1 MILNE
6 PVAEELINIR
16 SMKPAA
22 ISVRTCRSSSEQEA
36 IKELAA
42 SIRQHGLIQPITI
55 RPVESG
61 FEIVAGHRRFLA
73 CKLLRWRVIP
83 SLVRCLSDKDAFE
96 VQLVENMH
104 RRTIDPIEEAES
116 FKKYVVDYG
125 WGGVS
130 QLARVISKSE
140 QFVSSRI
147 QLLRLPKEI
156 IDNIL
161 QNKLQV
167 SHAMELVNLNEHDQK
182 MITTAI
188 INKKLSVQGIR
199 GIVKSTKHGEE
210 LEEMVNHTILDNY
223 NENTN
228 TCNSNKSNVNQTILL
243 KKTLLSLRISLA
255 RLDSLIEEANGKL
268 YAEERTEFISRLM
281 QFRLKIHSMI
291 DENIKAI
298 ANLNKN

>member
-1 MILNE
+1 MNE
-6 PVAEELINIR
+6 PVAEELINVLSI
-16 SMKPAA
+16 KPAA
-22 ISVRTCRSSSEQEA
+22 ISVRTCKSLLEQEE

-55 RPVESG
+55 RPIESG

-83 SLVRCLSDKDAFE
+83 AIVRCLSDKDAFE

-104 RRTIDPIEEAES
+104 RRTLDPIEEAES

-130 QLARVISKSE
+130 QLAHVISKSE

-156 IDNIL
+156 IDSIL
-161 QNKLQV
+161 QNSLRV

-182 MITTAI
+182 IITTAT
-188 INKKLSVQGIR
+188 INKNLSVQGIR
-199 GIVKSTKHGEE
+199 GIVKYAKQGKE
-210 LEEMVNHTILDNY
+210 LEEIISHNIVDNY
-223 NENTN
+223 NENVDN
-228 TCNSNKSNVNQTILL
+228 YHSAKSNINQIRLL
-243 KKTLLSLRISLA
+243 KKTLLYLRISLA

-281 QFRLKIHSMI
+281 QFRLKTHSMI

-298 ANLNKN
+298 AKLSKN